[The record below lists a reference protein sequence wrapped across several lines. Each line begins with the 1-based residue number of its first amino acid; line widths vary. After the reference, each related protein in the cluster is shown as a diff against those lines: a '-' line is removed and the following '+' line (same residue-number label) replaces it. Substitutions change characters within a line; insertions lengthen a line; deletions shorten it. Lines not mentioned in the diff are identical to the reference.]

1 MLSVSNVL
9 LSVQIALLLAAG
21 NNTSMCHTE
30 LKTFFFNPCSKN
42 YNWSWDKTDFFFGCH
57 NLLL

>member
-30 LKTFFFNPCSKN
+30 LKTFFLIPVVKI
-42 YNWSWDKTDFFFGCH
+42 TTGPGVRQTFFFG
-57 NLLL
+57 LT